1 MDYCRSGSSVHG
13 DFPGKITGVGF
24 HFLLQGI
31 FSIQGL
37 NVRLLNTPIL
47 AGGFFTTTTTWED
60 QQSIELKLY
69 TCMWEMGVQ
78 PAQIASGCTMG
89 SGVDWMLGRCICQ
102 DRLGFALVTNKPW
115 PCFSNSKGLFL
126 THTTCLLGSLCCV
139 FSLQDAD

>member
-1 MDYCRSGSSVHG
+1 MDCSPSGSSVHG

-47 AGGFFTTTTTWED
+47 AGGFFTTNTTWED

-69 TCMWEMGVQ
+69 TCMWEMGSSPPKLPQAVQ
-78 PAQIASGCTMG
+78 WEVG
-89 SGVDWMLGRCICQ
+89 
-102 DRLGFALVTNKPW
+102 
-115 PCFSNSKGLFL
+115 
-126 THTTCLLGSLCCV
+126 
-139 FSLQDAD
+139 